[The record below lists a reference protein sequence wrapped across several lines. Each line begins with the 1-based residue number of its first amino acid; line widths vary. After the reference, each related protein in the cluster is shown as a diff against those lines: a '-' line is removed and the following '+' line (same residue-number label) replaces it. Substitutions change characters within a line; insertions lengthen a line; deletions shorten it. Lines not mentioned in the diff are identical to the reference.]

1 MYRIRETSEPGAGHR
16 VSTGNPRDGFA
27 LAAAILAMVL
37 IGALVTAGFIAA
49 SQENR
54 MGQSTRVANEA
65 FYIAQAGL
73 DSVVGSWRTAEYT
86 AVPATG
92 LTVGP
97 VSVGAGGR
105 VFGSYTGEVR
115 PLGGRL
121 FLISS
126 TGTTAN
132 QGRFSGAERALALLV
147 RTRTMDMHMDRAL
160 QVNGNLSV
168 GGNSLVNGN
177 DRVPGGWGGL
187 DCEDRG
193 QVNAIVADDD
203 SNIEVFGSGEI
214 SGPTERTTLTTEDF
228 TVFGDVTYQDL
239 VDMARAG
246 GKSFPHGAN
255 VHPQPVVT
263 DGRCVTTVMSN
274 WGDPRSQ
281 ASACFSYFPVIHA
294 AGDLHLPSQSV
305 GQGILLVDGD
315 LHVTGR
321 MQFFGIVIV
330 RGNLQSTGTGGH
342 LNGVTLVGGQ
352 SLIELNPNDE
362 SHALGNSLVQYSS
375 CAIERAIR
383 ENDQISRGVPVF
395 ARSWVDLSAAGG
407 Q

>member
-1 MYRIRETSEPGAGHR
+1 MFRIDDTTEPGVGRR
-16 VSTGNPRDGFA
+16 VATGDHRDGFA

-37 IGALVTAGFIAA
+37 IGGLVTAGFIAA
-49 SQENR
+49 SQEGR

-73 DSVVGSWRTAEYT
+73 DSVVGSWRNAHYT

-97 VSVGAGGR
+97 ASVGTGAR
-105 VFGSYTGEVR
+105 VFGSFTGEVR

-121 FLISS
+121 FLVRS
-126 TGTTAN
+126 TGTTSD
-132 QGRFSGAERALALLV
+132 QGRFSGAERALAMLV
-147 RTRTMDMHMDRAL
+147 RTRTMDMHMDRAM
-160 QVNGNLSV
+160 QVRGDLSV
-168 GGNSLVNGN
+168 GGNSLINGN
-177 DRVPGGWGGL
+177 DSIPAGWGGL

-193 QVNAIVADDD
+193 QVNAIVADDGSD
-203 SNIEVFGSGEI
+203 IQRFGSGEI
-214 SGPTERTTLTTEDF
+214 RGPTERTTLATEDF

-239 VDMARAG
+239 ADMARAA
-246 GKSFPHGAN
+246 GKSYPHGSN
-255 VHPQPVVT
+255 VHPAPLVT
-263 DGRCVTTVMSN
+263 DGQCITSARDN

-281 ASACFSYFPVIHA
+281 ASACFSYFPIIHA

-321 MQFFGIVIV
+321 MQFYGIVIV

-342 LNGVTLVGGQ
+342 LNGITLVGGE
-352 SLIELNPNDE
+352 SLIQLNPDDE
-362 SHALGNSLVQYSS
+362 SHALGNSLVQFSS

-395 ARSWVDLSAAGG
+395 ARSWVDLTAAGG